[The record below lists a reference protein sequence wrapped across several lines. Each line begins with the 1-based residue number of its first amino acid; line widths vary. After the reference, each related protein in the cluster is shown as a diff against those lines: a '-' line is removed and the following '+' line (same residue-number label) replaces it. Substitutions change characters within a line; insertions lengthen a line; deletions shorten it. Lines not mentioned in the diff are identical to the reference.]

1 MQFQK
6 YWKSWATLFVTLI
19 IAGLAIWHFNY
30 GHHEKNIR
38 NIFFDP
44 GSVQIEDRHWTLNGE
59 YFCAKVNAK
68 NRYGAYTGF
77 QRVITAFDYG
87 VMEREGR
94 EELQQNA
101 DDLEHRHSAV
111 AIRLATARLRAEKI
125 LSESYTTNPPS
136 TDFEESAKK
145 EGAKNLM
152 DARWK
157 EHCA

>member
-1 MQFQK
+1 MQFLK
-6 YWKSWATLFVTLI
+6 KNKSWVIVF
-19 IAGLAIWHFNY
+19 LALVSFGVAVWHFNY

-77 QRVITAFDYG
+77 QRVITAFDY
-87 VMEREGR
+87 VFLERDGIEKL
-94 EELQQNA
+94 LQGTDTQ
-101 DDLEHRHSAV
+101 DHQHSAV
-111 AIRLATARLRAEKI
+111 AVALEIAKLDAKKRLRESGI
-125 LSESYTTNPPS
+125 TNSLSPNFDSMAYR
-136 TDFEESAKK
+136 

-152 DARWK
+152 DAMWK
-157 EHCA
+157 EHCT